1 MIMSPILILILLVSS
16 MVSLGLLV
24 RYLVFRSWEI
34 DEQEKNV
41 YK

>member
-1 MIMSPILILILLVSS
+1 MSPILILILLVAS
-16 MVSLGLLV
+16 MVSLGFIA

-34 DEQEKNV
+34 EDEEKNV